1 VHLSAAARAGKTSVL
16 NRCIPAARGEIVV
29 LSDANTRIEPGALRA
44 LVRHF
49 EDAEVGAV
57 CGRLQLYNPT
67 RAEYEE
73 SAYWKYES
81 WLKALE
87 GKQGAV
93 VGANGGLYAIRRDL
107 FSRLPPSTIVDDFVI
122 PLRMLDQ
129 GYRVLYEP
137 EALASEETTEDYGR
151 EFGRRARI
159 AAGNFQS
166 LGLVPGLLS
175 PLRGFPAFAFWSHKV
190 LRWCAP
196 ALMLVALAANVAL
209 LDEPFYRFTMAA
221 QVGFY
226 ALALLGSVAVGP
238 SFVRRIAGVPYYFVT
253 MNLAIAVASG
263 ASCETR
269 RPPPGSEPPAR
280 ETRRTRDTRPT
291 LERGDD
297 HEGGSGRGRLECD
310 SSRELVA
317 RPRRESRRR
326 RPLNCAAAALT
337 SPTHTQLRILVRP
350 GRRLE
355 CDRRASLWRDPRR
368 ESRGGRP
375 LNRPRRGIGK
385 RPQNCAAAAL
395 TSPTHAQLRILYCAP
410 LRAAGP
416 DLDVPP
422 RGCGARTGSGERTPS
437 GAGGSTAPYTAKSC
451 PVSTD
456 LPVPEEPRSQSLRT
470 RPVPASLRRVGRSRF
485 IR

>member
-1 VHLSAAARAGKTSVL
+1 MATVAFWAAAVLLAQTYFLYPLWLLLLSRLRPARRTAPLRMRAWPAVSLVVAAHDEAGCIEEKLRNSLQLDYPPDRLEVLIGSDGSTDGTDDLVRANPDPRVHLSPAPRAGKTTVL
-16 NRCIPAARGEIVV
+16 NRCIPAARGDIVV
-29 LSDANTRIEPGALRA
+29 LSDANTRIDPGALRA

-49 EDAEVGAV
+49 EDPEVGAV

-87 GKQGAV
+87 GTQGAV

-107 FSRLPPSTIVDDFVI
+107 FTRLPPSTIVDDFVI

-137 EALASEETTEDYGR
+137 GALASEETTEDYGR

-196 ALMLVALAANVAL
+196 ALMLIALAANVAL
-209 LDEPFYRFTMAA
+209 LGEPFYRVTMAA

-238 SFVRRIAGVPYYFVT
+238 SVVRRVAGVAYYFVT
-253 MNLAIAVASG
+253 MNLAIAVG
-263 ASCETR
+263 FWR
-269 RPPPGSEPPAR
+269 FLR
-280 ETRRTRDTRPT
+280 
-291 LERGDD
+291 
-297 HEGGSGRGRLECD
+297 
-310 SSRELVA
+310 SSQ
-317 RPRRESRRR
+317 
-326 RPLNCAAAALT
+326 AAA
-337 SPTHTQLRILVRP
+337 
-350 GRRLE
+350 
-355 CDRRASLWRDPRR
+355 W
-368 ESRGGRP
+368 
-375 LNRPRRGIGK
+375 
-385 RPQNCAAAAL
+385 
-395 TSPTHAQLRILYCAP
+395 
-410 LRAAGP
+410 
-416 DLDVPP
+416 
-422 RGCGARTGSGERTPS
+422 ERT
-437 GAGGSTAPYTAKSC
+437 ARA
-451 PVSTD
+451 
-456 LPVPEEPRSQSLRT
+456 
-470 RPVPASLRRVGRSRF
+470 
-485 IR
+485 